1 MLKELTK
8 FSLQH
13 RTLYCYVVLSI
24 WIFLLIA
31 GMYKYIGSIERNN
44 NSLLTIHGFGYQKT
58 KDYFM
63 DDEEYMSSLIPK
75 RLINQS
81 ECTHPKM
88 LIAGDE
94 GGSLEGWTLQ
104 GVLLLVRHGDRG
116 PMAHVRGISGVD
128 CGYENDP
135 ALNSMENKLRY
146 VGSTSL
152 HEKLSIKIGT
162 LEGENVGYSY
172 ENLIAH
178 PLLKFS
184 GMHTEKVPALK
195 VKIQIFDNNVPV
207 GLAVCT
213 SHKQFTTRWSWNEWV
228 SLPLRFADISRTAML
243 SFTIFD
249 CAGGREQA
257 TVVGR
262 TSISFFSSNGLFRQ
276 GLYDLKVW
284 PQMKS
289 TEFRTSIPSHSFI
302 AGVSQMQRL
311 SRLAKEH
318 RNGEMNK
325 VDWLDRLTFRE
336 LEVINEMEKRNS
348 QFLYLMVEFPQL
360 FIDEKQYSIMHLEMN
375 VQSVVAYVPKPKIV
389 VVPDYEIYQ
398 ENLVERKHHR
408 LSRSARAGTSDRDVK
423 PNAIARDTLNSI
435 VYRYSPTNP
444 LNSEEQDIIWKYR
457 FYLSSHKKALTKFL
471 KCVNWETATEVRQA
485 LTLLECWAPMD
496 VEDALELLNS
506 TFRHP
511 SVRWYAITRLNEA
524 SDEYLLLYLLQLVQA
539 LKYEAVDDANPIHEE
554 SVSGLKPIFQT
565 FETSSDTNS
574 YEEQSIENQGIQ
586 KSKRNISNLAAFLI
600 KRACKNSILANY
612 LYWYLTIECEDE
624 KSSKKD
630 VTIQEMYLSVLRDFL
645 SILYNGTP
653 DMKIMHNQLK
663 EQQHFVDRLVTLVKI
678 VAKESGNRKRKTEKF
693 QQFLIESSSSSSAK
707 MNFNQFGPIILPLDP
722 NIQIVGIVPEKVSLF
737 KSALMPS
744 KITFRTT
751 TGKEYDAIF
760 KHGDDLRQDQL
771 ILQMITLM
779 DKLLQKENLDL
790 KLTPYRVLATSSRH
804 GFMQYIDSVTV
815 ADVLNSEG
823 SIHNY
828 FRKFNPYETGPFG
841 IMPEI
846 MDTYIKSCAGYCVIT
861 YLLGI
866 GDRHLDNLL
875 LTTSGKLFHIDFG
888 YILGRDPK
896 PMPPPMKLSKEMVD
910 AMGGISSEYYHA
922 FRKLCYTAFLHLRRH
937 ANVMLNLFGL
947 MVDASVPDIALEPD
961 KSVKKVE
968 DNLRLDLSDE
978 EAVQHLQ
985 NLLDISITAVMPALV
1000 EQIHKLAQYWR
1011 K

>member
-1 MLKELTK
+1 
-8 FSLQH
+8 
-13 RTLYCYVVLSI
+13 
-24 WIFLLIA
+24 
-31 GMYKYIGSIERNN
+31 
-44 NSLLTIHGFGYQKT
+44 
-58 KDYFM
+58 
-63 DDEEYMSSLIPK
+63 
-75 RLINQS
+75 
-81 ECTHPKM
+81 
-88 LIAGDE
+88 
-94 GGSLEGWTLQ
+94 
-104 GVLLLVRHGDRG
+104 
-116 PMAHVRGISGVD
+116 
-128 CGYENDP
+128 
-135 ALNSMENKLRY
+135 MENKLCY
-146 VGSTSL
+146 IGSSSL

-162 LEGENVGYSY
+162 LEGENVGHPY
-172 ENLIAH
+172 EKLIAE

-184 GMHTEKVPALK
+184 GMHSEKVPALK
-195 VKIQIFDNNVPV
+195 VKIQIFDNGIPV
-207 GLAVCT
+207 GLSVCT

-228 SLPLRFADISRTAML
+228 SLPLRFTDISRTAML
-243 SFTIFD
+243 NFTIFD
-249 CAGGREQA
+249 CAGGREQT
-257 TVVGR
+257 TVVGHS
-262 TSISFFSSNGLFRQ
+262 SISFFSSNGLFRQ

-289 TEFRTSIPSHSFI
+289 TESKCSSIPSESLF
-302 AGVSQMQRL
+302 AGVNQMQRL
-311 SRLAKEH
+311 SKLAKEH

-336 LEVINEMEKRNS
+336 LEVINEMEKRHS

-360 FIDEKQYSIMHLEMN
+360 FIDEKQYSVIHLEMN
-375 VQSVVAYVPKPKIV
+375 VQSIVTYVSKPKIV

-408 LSRSARAGTSDRDVK
+408 LARSARAGTSDRDVK
-423 PNAIARDTLNSI
+423 PNAVARDTLNSI

-471 KCVNWETATEVRQA
+471 KCVNWETTTEVRQA

-511 SVRWYAITRLNEA
+511 AVRWYAIIRLDEA

-539 LKYEAVDDANPIHEE
+539 LKYEAVDDTNQQIHEE
-554 SVSGLKPIFQT
+554 YVSGVKPIFQT
-565 FETSSDTNS
+565 FEASNDTNF
-574 YEEQSIENQGIQ
+574 YEEVSAENNGIQ
-586 KSKRNISNLAAFLI
+586 KTKRNVSHLAAFLI

-630 VTIQEMYLSVLRDFL
+630 VKIQEMYLNVLRDFL
-645 SILYNGTP
+645 SILYNGTSE
-653 DMKIMHNQLK
+653 MKIMHTQLK
-663 EQQHFVDRLVTLVKI
+663 EQQHFVDRLVTLIKI

-693 QQFLIESSSSSSAK
+693 QQFLIESSSAK
-707 MNFNQFGPIILPLDP
+707 INFNQFGPIIFPLDP
-722 NIQIVGIVPEKVSLF
+722 NVQIVGIVPEKVSLF
-737 KSALMPS
+737 KSALMPA

-751 TGKEYDAIF
+751 SGIEYDAIF

-804 GFMQYIDSVTV
+804 GFMQYIESVTV

-828 FRKFNPYETGPFG
+828 FRKFNPCETGPFG
-841 IMPEI
+841 IVPDI

-947 MVDASVPDIALEPD
+947 MVDASIPDIALEPD

>member
-1 MLKELTK
+1 MESAL
-8 FSLQH
+8 
-13 RTLYCYVVLSI
+13 R
-24 WIFLLIA
+24 
-31 GMYKYIGSIERNN
+31 YIGSS
-44 NSLLTIHGFGYQKT
+44 SLLQK
-58 KDYFM
+58 
-63 DDEEYMSSLIPK
+63 I
-75 RLINQS
+75 
-81 ECTHPKM
+81 
-88 LIAGDE
+88 
-94 GGSLEGWTLQ
+94 
-104 GVLLLVRHGDRG
+104 
-116 PMAHVRGISGVD
+116 
-128 CGYENDP
+128 
-135 ALNSMENKLRY
+135 
-146 VGSTSL
+146 
-152 HEKLSIKIGT
+152 SIKIGT

-172 ENLIAH
+172 EKLIEQ

-184 GMHTEKVPALK
+184 GMYTEKTPPLK
-195 VKIQIFDNNVPV
+195 VKLQIFDNGEPV
-207 GLAVCT
+207 GLPVCT
-213 SHKQFTTRWSWNEWV
+213 SHKHFTTRWSWNEWV
-228 SLPLRFADISRTAML
+228 TLPMRFTDISRTAVL
-243 SFTIFD
+243 GLTIYD
-249 CAGGREQA
+249 CAGGREQL
-257 TVVGR
+257 TVVGG
-262 TSISFFSSNGLFRQ
+262 TSISFFSTNGLFRQ

-284 PQMKS
+284 PQM
-289 TEFRTSIPSHSFI
+289 EPDGACNSITPGKAI
-302 AGVSQMQRL
+302 TTGVHQMQRL
-311 SRLAKEH
+311 SKLAKKH
-318 RNGEMNK
+318 RNGQMEK
-325 VDWLDRLTFRE
+325 IDWLDRLTFRE

-348 QFLYLMVEFPQL
+348 QFLYLMVEFPQVY
-360 FIDEKQYSIMHLEMN
+360 IHEKLYSVIHLEKN
-375 VQSVVAYVPKPKIV
+375 SNSVVTFIAKPKIV
-389 VVPDYEIYQ
+389 VVPDCEIHQ

-408 LSRSARAGTSDRDVK
+408 LSRSDRSGTSDRDVK
-423 PNAIARDTLNSI
+423 PNAIVRDTLNSI
-435 VYRYSPTNP
+435 VYRYSSTYP
-444 LNSEEQDIIWKYR
+444 LSSEEQDIIWKYR

-471 KCVNWETATEVRQA
+471 KCVNWETAAEVRQA
-485 LTLLECWAPMD
+485 LALLESWSPMD

-511 SVRWYAITRLNEA
+511 IVRWYAITRLNEA

-539 LKYEAVDDANPIHEE
+539 LKYEPFDE
-554 SVSGLKPIFQT
+554 SSNSATRSPTEGKEIFQ
-565 FETSSDTNS
+565 S
-574 YEEQSIENQGIQ
+574 YEEPTDAQFDDLQPDSTGISDNNVEEVINNRYQ
-586 KSKRNISNLAAFLI
+586 CSSVNNLANFLVD
-600 KRACKNSILANY
+600 RACQNPTLANY

-624 KSSKKD
+624 RSSKKD
-630 VTIQEMYLSVLRDFL
+630 LKISKMYSNVLRMFL
-645 SILYNGTP
+645 NCLYKGTP
-653 DMKIMHNQLK
+653 EMKATHAQLK

-693 QQFLIESSSSSSAK
+693 QQFLAESSSSNVTK
-707 MNFNQFGPIILPLDP
+707 FNFNNFGPIVFPLDP
-722 NIQIVGIVPEKVSLF
+722 SIQITGIAAEKVSLF

-744 KITFRTT
+744 KLTFRTT
-751 TGKEYDAIF
+751 SGTDYVAIF

-790 KLTPYRVLATSSRH
+790 KLTPYRVLATSSKH

-815 ADVLNSEG
+815 AEVLNTEG

-828 FRKFNPYETGPFG
+828 FRKFNPCETGPFG

-875 LTTSGKLFHIDFG
+875 LTSSGKLFHIDFG

-896 PMPPPMKLSKEMVD
+896 PMPPPMKLSKEMVE
-910 AMGGISSEYYHA
+910 AMGGINSEYYNT

>member
-1 MLKELTK
+1 ME
-8 FSLQH
+8 
-13 RTLYCYVVLSI
+13 
-24 WIFLLIA
+24 
-31 GMYKYIGSIERNN
+31 
-44 NSLLTIHGFGYQKT
+44 
-58 KDYFM
+58 
-63 DDEEYMSSLIPK
+63 SSL
-75 RLINQS
+75 RY
-81 ECTHPKM
+81 
-88 LIAGDE
+88 
-94 GGSLEGWTLQ
+94 
-104 GVLLLVRHGDRG
+104 
-116 PMAHVRGISGVD
+116 IS
-128 CGYENDP
+128 
-135 ALNSMENKLRY
+135 S
-146 VGSTSL
+146 SSL
-152 HEKLSIKIGT
+152 HQRIAIKIGT

-172 ENLIAH
+172 EKLIEQ

-184 GMHTEKVPALK
+184 GMYTEKTPPLK
-195 VKIQIFDNNVPV
+195 VKLQIFEHGEPV
-207 GLAVCT
+207 GLPVCT
-213 SHKQFTTRWSWNEWV
+213 SHKHFSTRWSWNEWV
-228 SLPLRFADISRTAML
+228 TLPLRFTDISRTAVIGL
-243 SFTIFD
+243 TIYD
-249 CAGGREQA
+249 CAGGREQL
-257 TVVGR
+257 TVVGG
-262 TSISFFSSNGLFRQ
+262 TSISFFSTNGLFRQ

-284 PQMKS
+284 PQMEPDGTRNS
-289 TEFRTSIPSHSFI
+289 TTPGKCSN
-302 AGVSQMQRL
+302 AGVNQMQRL
-311 SRLAKEH
+311 SKLAKKH
-318 RNGEMNK
+318 RNGQMEK
-325 VDWLDRLTFRE
+325 IDWLDRLTFRE

-348 QFLYLMVEFPQL
+348 QFLYLMVEFPQV
-360 FIDEKQYSIMHLEMN
+360 FIEEKMYSVIHLEKNSNSMLTFI
-375 VQSVVAYVPKPKIV
+375 PKPKIV
-389 VVPDYEIYQ
+389 VVPDCEIHQ

-408 LSRSARAGTSDRDVK
+408 LSRSARSGTSDRDVK
-423 PNAIARDTLNSI
+423 PNAVVRDTLNAI
-435 VYRYSPTNP
+435 VYRYSSTYP
-444 LNSEEQDIIWKYR
+444 LSSEEQDIIWKYR

-485 LTLLECWAPMD
+485 LALLESWSPMD

-511 SVRWYAITRLNEA
+511 VVRWYAITRLNEA

-539 LKYEAVDDANPIHEE
+539 LKYEPFDEPTNLAVRPPGDGRE
-554 SVSGLKPIFQT
+554 IFQSYDEST
-565 FETSSDTNS
+565 EAQYDELQTDNGGTSDTNV
-574 YEEQSIENQGIQ
+574 EEEIKNRYHNSNV
-586 KSKRNISNLAAFLI
+586 NNLASFLVE
-600 KRACKNSILANY
+600 RACKNPTLANY
-612 LYWYLTIECEDE
+612 LYWYLSIECEDE
-624 KSSKKD
+624 RIGKKD
-630 VTIQEMYLSVLRDFL
+630 LKISEMYSNVLRMFL
-645 SILYNGTP
+645 NRLYKGTP
-653 DMKIMHNQLK
+653 EMKMTHAQLK

-693 QQFLIESSSSSSAK
+693 QQFLAESSSSNSTTK
-707 MNFNQFGPIILPLDP
+707 FNFNSFGPIVFPLDP
-722 NIQIVGIVPEKVSLF
+722 SVQIAGIAAEKVSLF

-744 KITFRTT
+744 KLTFRTT
-751 TGKEYDAIF
+751 TGRDYVAIF

-790 KLTPYRVLATSSRH
+790 KLTPYRVLATSSKH

-815 ADVLNSEG
+815 AEVLNTEG

-828 FRKFNPYETGPFG
+828 FRKFNPCETGPFG

-875 LTTSGKLFHIDFG
+875 LTSSGKLFHIDFG

-896 PMPPPMKLSKEMVD
+896 PMPPPMKLSKEMVE
-910 AMGGISSEYYHA
+910 AMGGINSEYYNT

>member
-1 MLKELTK
+1 MEN
-8 FSLQH
+8 
-13 RTLYCYVVLSI
+13 TLRY
-24 WIFLLIA
+24 IA
-31 GMYKYIGSIERNN
+31 S
-44 NSLLTIHGFGYQKT
+44 
-58 KDYFM
+58 
-63 DDEEYMSSLIPK
+63 SSLHQRI
-75 RLINQS
+75 
-81 ECTHPKM
+81 
-88 LIAGDE
+88 
-94 GGSLEGWTLQ
+94 
-104 GVLLLVRHGDRG
+104 
-116 PMAHVRGISGVD
+116 
-128 CGYENDP
+128 
-135 ALNSMENKLRY
+135 
-146 VGSTSL
+146 
-152 HEKLSIKIGT
+152 SIKIGT

-172 ENLIAH
+172 EKLIEN

-184 GMHTEKVPALK
+184 GMYTEKTPPLK
-195 VKIQIFDNNVPV
+195 VKLQIFDNREPL

-213 SHKQFTTRWSWNEWV
+213 SHKHFTTRWSWNEWV
-228 SLPLRFADISRTAML
+228 TLPLRFTDISRTAML
-243 SFTIFD
+243 GLTIYD
-249 CAGGREQA
+249 CAGGREQS
-257 TVVGR
+257 TVVGG
-262 TSISFFSSNGLFRQ
+262 TSISFFSTNGLFRQ

-284 PQMKS
+284 PHMEPDGANDSS
-289 TEFRTSIPSHSFI
+289 TPGKCSS

-311 SRLAKEH
+311 SKLAKQH
-318 RNGEMNK
+318 RNGQMEK
-325 VDWLDRLTFRE
+325 IDWLDRLTFRE

-348 QFLYLMVEFPQL
+348 KFLYLMVEFPQVYL
-360 FIDEKQYSIMHLEMN
+360 DENLYSVIHLEKN
-375 VQSVVAYVPKPKIV
+375 ANSVLTFIPKPKVV

-408 LSRSARAGTSDRDVK
+408 LSRSARSGTSDRDVK
-423 PNAIARDTLNSI
+423 PNAIVRDTLNSI
-435 VYRYSPTNP
+435 VYRYSPTYP
-444 LNSEEQDIIWKYR
+444 LSSEEQDIIWKYR

-485 LTLLECWAPMD
+485 LALLENWSPMD

-511 SVRWYAITRLNEA
+511 VVRWYAITRLNEA

-539 LKYEAVDDANPIHEE
+539 LKYEQFDQSNMLSARLPTEGREIFQSFEE
-554 SVSGLKPIFQT
+554 SADAHYDETQTDSGGNAGST
-565 FETSSDTNS
+565 VDEMNNR
-574 YEEQSIENQGIQ
+574 YHHAN
-586 KSKRNISNLAAFLI
+586 NVNNLANFLI
-600 KRACKNSILANY
+600 QRACKNPTLANY

-624 KSSKKD
+624 KNSKRDSK
-630 VTIQEMYLSVLRDFL
+630 QGEMYSNVLRMFL
-645 SILYNGTP
+645 NSLYKGAAE
-653 DMKIMHNQLK
+653 MKSTHAQLK

-693 QQFLIESSSSSSAK
+693 QQFLSESSSSNSTK
-707 MNFNQFGPIILPLDP
+707 FNFNHFGPIVFPLDP
-722 NIQIVGIVPEKVSLF
+722 SVQINGIVAEKVSLF

-744 KITFRTT
+744 KLTFRTT
-751 TGKEYDAIF
+751 SGVDYVAIF

-790 KLTPYRVLATSSRH
+790 KLTPYRVLATSSKH

-815 ADVLNSEG
+815 AEVLNTEG

-828 FRKFNPYETGPFG
+828 FRKFNPFETGPFG
-841 IMPEI
+841 IVPEI

-875 LTTSGKLFHIDFG
+875 LTSNGKLFHIDFG

-896 PMPPPMKLSKEMVD
+896 PMPPPMKLSKEMVE
-910 AMGGISSEYYHA
+910 AMGGINSEYYNT

>member
-1 MLKELTK
+1 ME
-8 FSLQH
+8 S
-13 RTLYCYVVLSI
+13 TLR
-24 WIFLLIA
+24 
-31 GMYKYIGSIERNN
+31 YIGS
-44 NSLLTIHGFGYQKT
+44 
-58 KDYFM
+58 
-63 DDEEYMSSLIPK
+63 SSLHQ
-75 RLINQS
+75 R
-81 ECTHPKM
+81 
-88 LIAGDE
+88 IA
-94 GGSLEGWTLQ
+94 
-104 GVLLLVRHGDRG
+104 
-116 PMAHVRGISGVD
+116 
-128 CGYENDP
+128 
-135 ALNSMENKLRY
+135 
-146 VGSTSL
+146 
-152 HEKLSIKIGT
+152 IKIGT

-172 ENLIAH
+172 EKLIEQ

-184 GMHTEKVPALK
+184 GMYTEKTPPLK
-195 VKIQIFDNNVPV
+195 VKLQIFDNGEPV
-207 GLAVCT
+207 GLSVCT
-213 SHKQFTTRWSWNEWV
+213 SHKHFTTRWSWNEWV
-228 SLPLRFADISRTAML
+228 TLPLRFTDISRTAVL
-243 SFTIFD
+243 GLTIYD
-249 CAGGREQA
+249 CAGGREQS
-257 TVVGR
+257 TVVGG
-262 TSISFFSSNGLFRQ
+262 TSISFFSTNGLFRQ

-284 PQMKS
+284 PQMEPDGSSNSATPGKS
-289 TEFRTSIPSHSFI
+289 ST

-311 SRLAKEH
+311 SKLAKKH
-318 RNGEMNK
+318 RNGQMEK
-325 VDWLDRLTFRE
+325 IDWLDRLTFRE

-348 QFLYLMVEFPQL
+348 QFLYLMVEFPQVY
-360 FIDEKQYSIMHLEMN
+360 IDEKLYSVIHLEKN
-375 VQSVVAYVPKPKIV
+375 SSSALTFIPKPKIV
-389 VVPDYEIYQ
+389 VVPDCEIHQ

-408 LSRSARAGTSDRDVK
+408 LSRSARSGTSDRDVK
-423 PNAIARDTLNSI
+423 PNAIIRDTLNSI
-435 VYRYSPTNP
+435 VYRYSSTYP
-444 LNSEEQDIIWKYR
+444 LSSEEQDIIWKYR

-485 LTLLECWAPMD
+485 LALLENWSPMD

-511 SVRWYAITRLNEA
+511 VVRWYAITRLNEA

-539 LKYEAVDDANPIHEE
+539 LKYEPFDE
-554 SVSGLKPIFQT
+554 SSNFSARSPTERKEIFQSYD
-565 FETSSDTNS
+565 ESSEVQYDDL
-574 YEEQSIENQGIQ
+574 QSDNAGIAGNAAEGEI
-586 KSKRNISNLAAFLI
+586 KNRYHSSNANNLANFLI
-600 KRACKNSILANY
+600 ERACKNPTLANY
-612 LYWYLTIECEDE
+612 LYWYLSIECEDE
-624 KSSKKD
+624 RSSKKD
-630 VTIQEMYLSVLRDFL
+630 LKISEMYSNVLRRFL
-645 SILYNGTP
+645 NCLYKGTTE
-653 DMKIMHNQLK
+653 MKTTHAQLK

-693 QQFLIESSSSSSAK
+693 QQFLAESSTSNSTK
-707 MNFNQFGPIILPLDP
+707 FNFNHFGPIVFPLDP
-722 NIQIVGIVPEKVSLF
+722 SVQIVGIAAEKVSLF

-744 KITFRTT
+744 KLTFRTT
-751 TGKEYDAIF
+751 TGRDYVAIF

-790 KLTPYRVLATSSRH
+790 KLTPYRVLATSSKH
-804 GFMQYIDSVTV
+804 GFMQYIESVTV
-815 ADVLNSEG
+815 AEVLNTEG

-828 FRKFNPYETGPFG
+828 FRKFNPCETGPFG
-841 IMPEI
+841 ILPEI

-875 LTTSGKLFHIDFG
+875 LTSNGKLFHIDFG

-896 PMPPPMKLSKEMVD
+896 PMPPPMKLSKEMVE
-910 AMGGISSEYYHA
+910 AMGGINSEYYNT

>member
-1 MLKELTK
+1 MEN
-8 FSLQH
+8 
-13 RTLYCYVVLSI
+13 TLR
-24 WIFLLIA
+24 
-31 GMYKYIGSIERNN
+31 YIGS
-44 NSLLTIHGFGYQKT
+44 
-58 KDYFM
+58 
-63 DDEEYMSSLIPK
+63 SSLHQK
-75 RLINQS
+75 
-81 ECTHPKM
+81 
-88 LIAGDE
+88 IA
-94 GGSLEGWTLQ
+94 
-104 GVLLLVRHGDRG
+104 
-116 PMAHVRGISGVD
+116 
-128 CGYENDP
+128 
-135 ALNSMENKLRY
+135 
-146 VGSTSL
+146 
-152 HEKLSIKIGT
+152 IKVGT

-172 ENLIAH
+172 EKLIEQ

-184 GMHTEKVPALK
+184 GMYTEKTPPLK
-195 VKIQIFDNNVPV
+195 VKLQIFDNGDPV
-207 GLAVCT
+207 GLPVST
-213 SHKQFTTRWSWNEWV
+213 SHKHFTTRWSWNEWV
-228 SLPLRFADISRTAML
+228 TLPLRFTDISRTAVL
-243 SFTIFD
+243 GLTIYD
-249 CAGGREQA
+249 CAGGREQL
-257 TVVGR
+257 TVVGG
-262 TSISFFSSNGLFRQ
+262 TSISFFSTNGLFRQ

-284 PQMKS
+284 PQMEPDGACNS
-289 TEFRTSIPSHSFI
+289 TTPGKASTTGIN
-302 AGVSQMQRL
+302 QMQRL
-311 SRLAKEH
+311 SKLAKKH
-318 RNGEMNK
+318 RNGQMEK
-325 VDWLDRLTFRE
+325 IDWLDRLTFRE

-348 QFLYLMVEFPQL
+348 QFLYLMVEFPQVY
-360 FIDEKQYSIMHLEMN
+360 IDEKLYSVIHLERN
-375 VQSVVAYVPKPKIV
+375 SNSVLTFIPKPKIV
-389 VVPDYEIYQ
+389 VVPDCEIHQVKIKHSTGFWLNLLVYNFTINLQ

-408 LSRSARAGTSDRDVK
+408 LSRSARSGTSDRDVK
-423 PNAIARDTLNSI
+423 PNAMYGCALVRDTLNSI
-435 VYRYSPTNP
+435 VYRYSSTYP
-444 LNSEEQDIIWKYR
+444 LSSEEQDIIWKYR

-471 KCVNWETATEVRQA
+471 KCVNWETSTEVRQA
-485 LTLLECWAPMD
+485 LSLLEGWSPMD

-511 SVRWYAITRLNEA
+511 VVRWYAITRLNEA

-539 LKYEAVDDANPIHEE
+539 LKYEPFDE
-554 SVSGLKPIFQT
+554 SSNSATRSPTEGKEIFQSYDEST
-565 FETSSDTNS
+565 DAQFDDLQPDTTGISDNNVEEEIKNRYQCSSVN
-574 YEEQSIENQGIQ
+574 
-586 KSKRNISNLAAFLI
+586 NLANFLVE
-600 KRACKNSILANY
+600 RACKNPTLANY
-612 LYWYLTIECEDE
+612 LYWYLSIECEDE
-624 KSSKKD
+624 RSSKKD
-630 VTIQEMYLSVLRDFL
+630 LKISEMYSNVLRMFL
-645 SILYNGTP
+645 NCLYKGTTE
-653 DMKIMHNQLK
+653 MKATHAQLK

-693 QQFLIESSSSSSAK
+693 QQFLAESSSSNATK
-707 MNFNQFGPIILPLDP
+707 FNFNSFGPIVFPLDP
-722 NIQIVGIVPEKVSLF
+722 SVQITGIAAEKVSLF

-744 KITFRTT
+744 KLTFRTT
-751 TGKEYDAIF
+751 TGKDYVAIF

-790 KLTPYRVLATSSRH
+790 KLTPYRVLATSSKH

-815 ADVLNSEG
+815 AEVLNTEG

-875 LTTSGKLFHIDFG
+875 LTSSGKLFHIDFG

-896 PMPPPMKLSKEMVD
+896 PMPPPMKLSKEMVE
-910 AMGGISSEYYHA
+910 AMGGINSEYYNA